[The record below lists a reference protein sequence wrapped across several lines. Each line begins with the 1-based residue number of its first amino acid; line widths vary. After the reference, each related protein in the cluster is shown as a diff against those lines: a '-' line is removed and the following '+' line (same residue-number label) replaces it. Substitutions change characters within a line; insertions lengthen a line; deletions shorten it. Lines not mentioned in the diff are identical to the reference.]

1 VLRAAFSSLLAL
13 LLSAVLMA
21 GGCLPCQ
28 NLFTQPQAKSCC
40 NNAGECEKPSRNT
53 PEHKDCHVHA
63 VDLQSDHIQ
72 KDLRASLDV
81 QTVALAP
88 EYVSQLT
95 QRSSVL
101 VTAVHPPDYSPP
113 PLFLIHSS
121 FLI

>member
-13 LLSAVLMA
+13 LLSAVLVA

-28 NLFTQPQAKSCC
+28 NLFTQPESKSCC
-40 NNAGECEKPSRNT
+40 NHAGECEKPSRNA
-53 PEHKDCHVHA
+53 PDHKDCRAHA
-63 VDLQSDHIQ
+63 VDLQSDHVQ
-72 KDLRASLDV
+72 KDTRASLDIHV
-81 QTVALAP
+81 VAPASDYGP
-88 EYVSQLT
+88 QLT
-95 QRSSVL
+95 PASSVL